1 VGYPANAAHNLGGDG
16 WAAAHSVRPLIHTES
31 IQVEEKSFTEILASS
46 KKMSEEEIRLWL
58 QNPPV
63 FQGEKKADAVMAQ
76 IKLQAIR
83 ALASQSAGHKLS
95 DKEWATLVIRRN
107 HQSG

>member
-1 VGYPANAAHNLGGDG
+1 VE
-16 WAAAHSVRPLIHTES
+16 AAA
-31 IQVEEKSFTEILASS
+31 FTEILAVS